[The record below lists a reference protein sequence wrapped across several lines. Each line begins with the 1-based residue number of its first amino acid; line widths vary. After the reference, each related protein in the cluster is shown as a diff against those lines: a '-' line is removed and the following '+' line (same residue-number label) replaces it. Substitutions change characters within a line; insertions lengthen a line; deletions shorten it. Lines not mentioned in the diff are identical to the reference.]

1 MTNMPKIDSL
11 FLTKT
16 EHIAQIR
23 EYPLPQ
29 EAKHCKGIIET
40 C

>member
-1 MTNMPKIDSL
+1 MTYIAKVDSL

-29 EAKHCKGIIET
+29 EAKHCKEIIET